1 MNSYDL
7 EMFEYEIL
15 EKISEC
21 NNEMKICDAEEEF
34 DFGTLVQLMHNKIVA
49 LRCRSAH
56 FSGAFYALTEKGEKA
71 LQDYLISRHSI
82 GALVG
87 NDCVPIN
94 GITDKCF

>member
-21 NNEMKICDAEEEF
+21 DNEMKVREAEEEF
-34 DFGTLVQLMHNKIVA
+34 DFGTLAQLMNNKIITM
-49 LRCRSAH
+49 RCRSAE
-56 FSGAFYALTEKGEKA
+56 FSGAFYTLTEKGASA
-71 LQDYLISRHSI
+71 LKEYWGSRST
-82 GALVG
+82 AAQLVG

-94 GITDKCF
+94 GIANKYF